1 MKTWH
6 LLDLCTGMKSAVL
19 RTPPEGVANT
29 DTVSSDVTFER
40 TIPKT
45 VKRGSHLYRVRL
57 FFSVQPGVFLGWRT
71 FTLNGVAQTVP
82 ILEPMQGLEVAS
94 QIALPAIGT
103 PEVKAGD
110 EVSVTL
116 YAAGPK
122 AGVINVQ
129 VALEILDPDE
139 SAPEKKASETTLKEI
154 QP

>member
-6 LLDLCTGMKSAVL
+6 LLDLCTGMKSAGL
-19 RTPPEGVANT
+19 HTPPEGEKT
-29 DTVSSDVTFER
+29 DVMSSDVTFER
-40 TIPKT
+40 RLPKT
-45 VKRGSHLYRVRL
+45 VKKGSHLYRVRL
-57 FFSVQPGVFLGWRT
+57 FFNVQPGIFLGWRT
-71 FTLNGVAQTVP
+71 FTLNGVSQTVP

-122 AGVINVQ
+122 VGTIQVQ
-129 VALEILDPDE
+129 VALEILEPGEDP
-139 SAPEKKASETTLKEI
+139 PEKKQSETTLEEL